1 MPELI
6 EPAAHLHAAWL
17 QAHREWGPGLHED
30 GFGLEPTDEVESAAG
45 FAAWLARMAGESFP
59 AASPGQAARPT
70 CVYRWIVEDGQ
81 VLGGIALRY
90 GLDDH
95 IMQFGHIG
103 YGIRPSSRRR
113 GLAGWALGRM
123 LGEARRSGMHR
134 VLLVCERD
142 NLASARTI
150 ERLGGVFEE
159 IRDTDEGPVRR
170 YWFRLPPAAPPP
182 APPAPPAGT
191 GGTVRHDPV

>member
-6 EPAAHLHAAWL
+6 APIADFHAAWL
-17 QAHREWGPGLHED
+17 QAHHEWGPGLHED

-45 FAAWLARMAGESFP
+45 FAAWLARMAAESFP
-59 AASPGQAARPT
+59 ATGPGRAARAV
-70 CVYRWIVEDGQ
+70 CVYRWIVEGGQ

-90 GLDDH
+90 GHDDH

-103 YGIRPSSRRR
+103 YGVKPSARRR

-123 LGEARRSGMHR
+123 LGEAWKLGMER

-150 ERLGGVFEE
+150 ERIGGVFEE
-159 IRDTDEGPVRR
+159 IRETDDGPVRR
-170 YWFRLPPAAPPP
+170 YWFRLPPSAT
-182 APPAPPAGT
+182 AGGS
-191 GGTVRHDPV
+191 GGVLPRRDPV